1 MSGHESSLFCENWC
15 MADVLRWGATLLL
28 CLLLGTVALRADTL
42 IFTNGDTL
50 TGSLLRADEHGCVF
64 ASNLAN
70 QVTVPWD
77 NIRELRTSTPY
88 VVVDVHG
95 QAHEGTLLVENA
107 SLIVSNPASQP
118 EFLSAVE
125 VRLVVDPKTYVSAI
139 TAHPAPW
146 QSWRG
151 QITGGFSQ
159 LSATQNSIS
168 YTTQAVLQRPVPRLE
183 WLPQKSNTLFH
194 FQGTYG
200 KLSQPGAPTVRTS
213 IFTAGLEQDQS
224 ISQRLYVFANT
235 QFDHNAAQG
244 LQLQQA
250 YGGGLGWKLLRT
262 SATSLDLKADLHWT
276 NQRFNSATSDR
287 FLASSFTESMRHNYG
302 RLIWTQNVSL
312 TPSYT
317 KGLAYQMSGMSAW
330 AIPVYKMMSVNFTV
344 IDDYINN
351 PQPGFLKNSLQYST
365 GLQFNL
371 H

>member
-1 MSGHESSLFCENWC
+1 
-15 MADVLRWGATLLL
+15 MADALRWCAALAV
-28 CLLLGTVALRADTL
+28 CLLLATTALRADTL
-42 IFTNGDTL
+42 IFTNGDEL
-50 TGSLLRADEHGCVF
+50 TGTLLRADVHGCVF

-70 QVTVPWD
+70 QVTVPWE
-77 NIRELRTSTPY
+77 NIRELRTSTPF
-88 VVVDVHG
+88 VVVDLNG
-95 QAHEGTLLVENA
+95 KAHEGTLLVENA
-107 SLIVSNPASQP
+107 SLIVSSTSTQP
-118 EFLSAVE
+118 EFLASSE
-125 VRLVVDPKTYVSAI
+125 VRLVVDPKTYVNAI

-159 LSATQNSIS
+159 VSATQSSIS
-168 YTTQAVLQRPVPRLE
+168 YTTQAALQRPVPRLD
-183 WLPQKSNTLFH
+183 WLPQKSNTLLH

-200 KLSQPGAPTVRTS
+200 RLSQPGAPTVRTS
-213 IFTAGLEQDQS
+213 IFSAGLEQDQNV
-224 ISQRLYVFANT
+224 SQRLYVFGNA

-250 YGGGLGWKLLRT
+250 YGGGLGWKVLRT
-262 SATSLDLKADLHWT
+262 AATDLDLKADLHWT
-276 NQRFNSATSDR
+276 NQRFNSAPTER

-302 RLIWTQNVSL
+302 KLIWTQSVSL

-317 KGLAYQMSGMSAW
+317 SGLAYQMSGLSAW
-330 AIPVYKMMSVNFTV
+330 AIPVYKMLSVNFTV

-365 GLQFNL
+365 GLQVSL